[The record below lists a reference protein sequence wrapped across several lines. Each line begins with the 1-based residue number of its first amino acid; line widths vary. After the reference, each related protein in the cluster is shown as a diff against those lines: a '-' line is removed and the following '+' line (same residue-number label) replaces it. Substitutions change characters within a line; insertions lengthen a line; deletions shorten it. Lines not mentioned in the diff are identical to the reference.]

1 MWIRNES
8 DVQDVCN
15 LYVVVTM
22 FHYGTMVFMV
32 PSASKK
38 HHSSE
43 SGSDSDDSL
52 TMKPKN
58 KKRKKRVSTIDGTSN
73 GVEEVYGHQSVPKTQ
88 NSVYMYHYS
97 VSVVGR
103 CGGW

>member
-1 MWIRNES
+1 MSDKLDFPIGYVKGGTKVWIRNES

-43 SGSDSDDSL
+43 SSGDSDDSS
-52 TMKPKN
+52 TKKPK
-58 KKRKKRVSTIDGTSN
+58 KK
-73 GVEEVYGHQSVPKTQ
+73 
-88 NSVYMYHYS
+88 
-97 VSVVGR
+97 
-103 CGGW
+103 